1 MEYVKGS
8 RQIVMNFS
16 ELFCRN
22 EIEVLS
28 SNCFKDIWKRYLR
41 HVKKTENA
49 AFLETLNLLK
59 DPEKEYI
66 TLFKLLLE
74 FSIGEIKVMNKN
86 YKEVLNH
93 SEVLYDIV
101 ENFYD
106 YWRRLERYGV
116 VYSKNKS
123 SSLDAVSFTQA
134 MDEFTNVVLRTY
146 RTISQKL
153 LGKSFYIYRALP
165 AGVNAGLLL
174 AKNRWM
180 NKDSKYSFLMNAQCI
195 EQILIRPPFISYSN
209 KNKRT
214 GTYPEVYENP
224 INMIS
229 EDFKANDFYCYAA
242 KVGSALAYIYFHRD
256 YLAHG
261 ITLCNL
267 FEFVPVS
274 QCQEVK
280 PDLLY
285 IFGAN
290 IDSESVFYHD
300 AQNDIYVGV
309 APHNDT
315 IDYFGYMK
323 KMLLTLYNVKMI
335 DNGHLPLHGACV
347 SLTMKNGTVKNV
359 VIIGDSGAGKS
370 ESLEALRAYAGDNI
384 SNQVTVFDDMGT
396 LKMVDGE
403 VYAYG
408 TEIGAFVRLDD
419 MASGYAYK
427 EMDRA
432 IFMNPD
438 KENSRLVVP
447 VATYR
452 QIMKGYKVD
461 MVLYANNYDDV
472 EEQLQFFDDIE
483 EAVNTFVRGARRA
496 KGTTQEV
503 GLVESFFANP
513 FGPVQKQEKT
523 RVLINEYFSKL
534 FENKAL
540 VGQLFT
546 ELAIFGKE
554 HEGPKGAAKKLFE
567 VLGV

>member
-16 ELFCRN
+16 ELFCKN

-28 SNCFKDIWKRYLR
+28 SNCFKDIWKRYLK
-41 HVKKTENA
+41 HIKKVENNT
-49 AFLETLNLLK
+49 FLEVVNLLN
-59 DPEKEYI
+59 DPELNYI

-74 FSIGEIKVMNKN
+74 FSIDEIKKMNKD
-86 YKEVLNH
+86 YEIVLGH

-116 VYSKNKS
+116 VYSKNNVS
-123 SSLDAVSFTQA
+123 GIDSISFTHS
-134 MDEFTNVVLRTY
+134 MDEFTNVVLSTY

-165 AGVNAGLLL
+165 AGVNAGLLIS
-174 AKNRWM
+174 KNKWM
-180 NKDSKYSFLMNAQCI
+180 GKDSKYSFLLNAQCI

-214 GTYPEVYENP
+214 GTYPESLTNP
-224 INMIS
+224 IEMIGD
-229 EDFKANDFYCYAA
+229 DFKATDFYCYAA

-274 QCQEVK
+274 KCTDVK

-290 IDSESVFYHD
+290 IDSESVFHYD
-300 AQNDIYVGV
+300 VENDIYVGV
-309 APHNDT
+309 APHNES

-370 ESLEALRAYAGDNI
+370 ESLEALRAYAKDNI
-384 SNQVTVFDDMGT
+384 SSQVTVFDDMGT

-403 VYAYG
+403 IYAYG

-472 EEQLQFFDDIE
+472 ENQLQFFENKD
-483 EAVNTFVRGARRA
+483 EAINTFIRGARCA

-534 FENKAL
+534 FENKVL
-540 VGQLFT
+540 VGELYT
-546 ELAIFGKE
+546 ELAIYGKE
-554 HEGPKGAAKKLFE
+554 HVGPECAAKKLFE